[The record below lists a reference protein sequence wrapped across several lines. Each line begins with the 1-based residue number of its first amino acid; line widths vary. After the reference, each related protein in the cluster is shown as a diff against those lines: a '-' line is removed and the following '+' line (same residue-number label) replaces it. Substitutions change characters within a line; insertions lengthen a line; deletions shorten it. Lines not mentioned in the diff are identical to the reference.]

1 VRIDAL
7 DQSLAASPFR
17 WAKRARAGCSL
28 WLSSPEKDTFEGWHD
43 GYMRLDDPVK
53 HRRLVALDKAARR
66 IVVED
71 TLEMGEEHDVEV
83 FFHFSEHCRVEAAGE
98 RFIASQDGQEVEITL
113 PRAEGSSAR
122 VWQGNLAPL
131 RGWRSRAFDVRVAA
145 PVIVWQAR
153 LCGPVRLCSEI
164 AIS

>member
-1 VRIDAL
+1 
-7 DQSLAASPFR
+7 
-17 WAKRARAGCSL
+17 
-28 WLSSPEKDTFEGWHD
+28 
-43 GYMRLDDPVK
+43 
-53 HRRLVALDKAARR
+53 
-66 IVVED
+66 
-71 TLEMGEEHDVEV
+71 
-83 FFHFSEHCRVEAAGE
+83 VEAAGE
-98 RFIASQDGQEVEITL
+98 RFIASQDGQEIEISL

-153 LCGPVRLCSEI
+153 LSGPVRLCSEI